1 MRKIDWGIDGP
12 EVSQVRADGSGG
24 GTSEAALE
32 GERSECESVQG
43 RVGTALARTIAW
55 ATIPAEQLIQF

>member
-1 MRKIDWGIDGP
+1 MRKMDEGVGGP
-12 EVSQVRADGSGG
+12 EVSYVQADRSHGRTNES
-24 GTSEAALE
+24 ALE
-32 GERSECESVQG
+32 GKKSEYESVHG